1 MAKNFR
7 VFLQQKR
14 DILHMDLKGDFDG
27 TSAFELLNILKKN
40 CRNVNNVLI
49 NTSRLENIF
58 SFGTDILSKNFS
70 ELYGLSLQIQF
81 VGKNVGKVYPEKNIS
96 F

>member
-1 MAKNFR
+1 MAQNFR
-7 VFLQQKR
+7 VFLQKKR

-27 TSAFELLNILKKN
+27 SSAFELLNILKKN

-49 NTSRLENIF
+49 NTSRLENIY
-58 SFGTDILSKNFS
+58 SFGREVLSKNRS
-70 ELYGLSLQIQF
+70 ELYGLSLKVRFI
-81 VGKNVGKVYPEKNIS
+81 GENVGKVYPGKSIS